1 MLVSRA
7 YSFLIQ
13 AFRAGAP
20 ASTSSA
26 PRNCACWQEKF
37 WVLRAEIAV
46 SFVFFPTQIGPSSAC
61 DACNHRQRATEGIG
75 TLLCCCT
82 SASARLR
89 AAAVYFARLP
99 LTPGSN
105 HARTT
110 VSPHHTSNTSEQ
122 LHVGV
127 WRCVP
132 LCRRA
137 ATNAEA
143 ISRLAE
149 AKIFLL
155 FPGSGPGNCRWRGSC
170 AQPWRQCSC
179 VQPAVLLQ

>member
-1 MLVSRA
+1 MCVRTGVWGGSPSVHVHVQCPTKLRLLARKILGFEGRNRRFLCFFSDPNRA
-7 YSFLIQ
+7 VVGLRRMQ
-13 AFRAGAP
+13 PPPAP
-20 ASTSSA
+20 LKA
-26 PRNCACWQEKF
+26 W
-37 WVLRAEIAV
+37 
-46 SFVFFPTQIGPSSAC
+46 
-61 DACNHRQRATEGIG
+61 

-155 FPGSGPGNCRWRGSC
+155 FPGSDPGNFSWRGSC